1 MIKSSCLVPFAL
13 APPVDS
19 HVVDAAAAPGNKTI
33 LLANLMKNTGLIHA
47 FDIDEPRIKMMGE
60 NLKKHHVKNVRLK
73 CADFLQTDVEKYHKV
88 THILVDPSCS
98 GSGMT
103 NRLKFGG
110 NNEQELV
117 KDKKRLWN
125 LEALQRR
132 FVLHAMSFPNV
143 QRIVYSTCKYILFLF
158 GIPSL

>member
-1 MIKSSCLVPFAL
+1 MN
-13 APPVDS
+13 PPIES
-19 HVVDAAAAPGNKTI
+19 HVIDAASAPGNKTI
-33 LLANLMKNTGLIHA
+33 LLANLLKNTGLIHA
-47 FDIDEPRIKMMGE
+47 FDIDEARVKMMSE

-73 CADFLQTDVEKYHKV
+73 CADFLQTDPGRYDRV

-103 NRLKFGG
+103 NRLKYGA
-110 NNEQELV
+110 NNEQELA

-143 QRIVYSTCKYILFLF
+143 QRIVYSTCNFILSKKVRKIKL
-158 GIPSL
+158 LNN

>member
-1 MIKSSCLVPFAL
+1 MYLKSSCLVPIAL
-13 APPVDS
+13 APPIDS
-19 HVVDAAAAPGNKTI
+19 HVVDAASAPGNKTI
-33 LLANLMKNTGLIHA
+33 LLSNLLKNTGLIHA
-47 FDIDEPRIKMMGE
+47 FDIDEARVKMMSE

-73 CADFLQTDVEKYHKV
+73 CADFLQTDPNKYDRV

-103 NRLKFGG
+103 NRLKYGG
-110 NNEQELV
+110 NNDQELA

-143 QRIVYSTCKYILFLF
+143 QRIVYSTCNLITLIHIFY
-158 GIPSL
+158 